1 MLLKAQSLDTD
12 MVFLD
17 LEDAVA
23 PAAKASARAAVVE
36 ALTQGQWGDRIRCCR
51 INDAAAPGAL
61 NDLMAVIEGAGEHLD
76 TIMLP
81 KVTGI
86 DHVHW
91 LDLSLTMLEQGLGL
105 PRGRIGIEVQ
115 IEDAR
120 GLRDV
125 DAIAA
130 SSPRIRALH
139 LGPGDMQASL
149 AIPSLSLGTLNPNYP
164 GDPLHHVLGRLLVAA
179 RAHALQVLDGPFL
192 GIHDVDGLRASA
204 GRVAALGYDGKWVL
218 HPAQVDAVNQAFAPT
233 QSEFDRAELIL
244 DAYAYWT
251 SAEGGMRGAVMVDD
265 EMIDEAS
272 RKMALVLSARG
283 RASGLTRTS
292 AFSPPG

>member
-1 MLLKAQSLDTD
+1 MLVKAQSLTTD

-23 PAAKASARAAVVE
+23 PSAKQAARTAVVE
-36 ALTQGQWGDRIRCCR
+36 ALTQGQWGGRIRCVR

-61 NDLMAVIEGAGEHLD
+61 EDLIAVVEGAGEHLD
-76 TIMLP
+76 SVMLP

-91 LDLSLTMLEQGLGL
+91 LDLTLAMLERSLGL
-105 PRGRIGIEVQ
+105 RLGAIGIEVQ

-130 SSPRIRALH
+130 ASSRIQALH

-149 AIPSLSLGTLNPNYP
+149 AIPSLSLGTLNPDYP

-179 RAHALQVLDGPFL
+179 RSNGLQVLDGPFL
-192 GIHDVDGLRASA
+192 GIHDTEGLRAA
-204 GRVAALGYDGKWVL
+204 ARRAAALGYDGKWVL
-218 HPAQVDAVNQAFAPT
+218 HPAQVDEANEAFTP
-233 QSEFDRAELIL
+233 QQGEYDRAELIL

-251 SAEGGMRGAVMVDD
+251 SEAGGMRGAVMLDD

-283 RASGLTRTS
+283 RAAGLQRART
-292 AFSPPG
+292 FVPPA

>member
-1 MLLKAQSLDTD
+1 MLLKAQSLETD

-23 PAAKASARAAVVE
+23 PSAKAAARAAVVE
-36 ALTQGQWGDRIRCCR
+36 ALTQGEWGERVRCVR
-51 INDAAAPGAL
+51 INDASAPGAL
-61 NDLMAVIEGAGEHLD
+61 GDLTTVVEGAGEHLD
-76 TIMLP
+76 TVMLP
-81 KVTGI
+81 KVTGV
-86 DHVHW
+86 DQVHW
-91 LDLSLTMLEQGLGL
+91 LDLTLTMLEQGLGL
-105 PRGRIGIEVQ
+105 RRGALGIEVQ

-130 SSPRIRALH
+130 ASPRIRALH

-149 AIPSLSLGTLNPNYP
+149 AIPALSLGTLTADYP

-179 RAHALQVLDGPFL
+179 RAHGLQVLDGPFL
-192 GIHDVDGLRASA
+192 GIHDVGGLAAAA
-204 GRVAALGYDGKWVL
+204 GRAAALGYDGKWVL
-218 HPAQVDAVNQAFAPT
+218 HPAQVEAVNQAFTPA
-233 QSEFDRAELIL
+233 QSEYDRAELIL

-251 SAEGGMRGAVMVDD
+251 SEAGGMRGAVMLDD

-283 RASGLTRTS
+283 RAAGLVRTS
-292 AFSPPG
+292 AFSPPA

>member
-204 GRVAALGYDGKWVL
+204 ERVAALGYDGKWVL